1 MTKFLILSSKDIV
14 GGAARAA
21 YRLHEAMLSI
31 GADSQM
37 LVQTKYGNS
46 DLVIGAQSSAAK
58 QWANVVFLFNQIPLR
73 SYNERKASFFSP
85 QWVPEITASQIAR
98 RSPDIINLHWV
109 NNGFLRIETVKLLQK
124 PIIWTMHDMWPFTGG
139 CHYSAGCDRYSE
151 SCGRCPLLGSV
162 KEKDLSHKVWKR
174 KARNWKDLD
183 ITIVALSN
191 WLADC
196 ARRSSLFGGFPV
208 KVIPNCI
215 DPSVWKPV
223 DKDFARHKLN
233 LPMDKKIVGFAAFRA
248 TWAERKGFH
257 MLMPALEIL
266 NKSNL
271 ESEFDL
277 VILGAYQNKIMMDLA
292 IKTHALGEIN
302 DNLTLALFYSAIDVF
317 VLPSMEDNLPNTI
330 MEALACGTPCVAFDI
345 GGVPDMI
352 DHEENGYLCR
362 PFESQDL
369 ADGISWVLEDDDRRH
384 RLSDNARQ
392 KVITN
397 YSPQV
402 IAQQYHDLYRQI
414 IR

>member
-21 YRLHEAMLSI
+21 YRLHEAMLLI
-31 GADSQM
+31 GADSEM

-46 DLVIGAQSSAAK
+46 NSVIGAQSLTAK
-58 QWANVVFLFNQIPLR
+58 RLASGVFLLDQIPLR
-73 SYNERKASFFSP
+73 SYPKRKVAFFSP
-85 QWVPEITASQIAR
+85 QWVPEITALQVAR

-109 NNGFLRIETVKLLQK
+109 NNGFLRIETLKQFQA

-151 SCGRCPLLGSV
+151 GCGRCPLLGSV
-162 KEKDLSHKVWKR
+162 KEKDLSHRVWRR
-174 KARNWKDLD
+174 KAENWKDLN

-208 KVIPNCI
+208 NVIPNCI

-223 DKDFARHKLN
+223 DKDIARHKLN
-233 LPMDKKIVGFAAFRA
+233 LPKDKKIVGFAAFRA
-248 TWAERKGFH
+248 AWAERKGFH

-266 NKSNL
+266 KQSNL
-271 ESEFDL
+271 ESEL
-277 VILGAYQNKIMMDLA
+277 ELAILGASQNKSMMDLA
-292 IKTHALGEIN
+292 TKTHALGEIN

-352 DHEENGYLCR
+352 DHEVNGYLCR

-369 ADGISWVLEDDDRRH
+369 ADGISWVLEDDDRRKG
-384 RLSDNARQ
+384 LSDNARQ
-392 KVITN
+392 KVIAN
-397 YSPQV
+397 YAPKV
-402 IAQQYHDLYRQI
+402 IAHQYLDLYRQI
-414 IR
+414 FH